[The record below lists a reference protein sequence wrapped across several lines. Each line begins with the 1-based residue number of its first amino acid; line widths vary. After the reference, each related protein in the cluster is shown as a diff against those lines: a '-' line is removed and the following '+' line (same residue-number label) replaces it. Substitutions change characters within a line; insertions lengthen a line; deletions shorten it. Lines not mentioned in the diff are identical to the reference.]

1 MKKIY
6 LTEAQLKSII
16 AEQMNEVSYNKLDAA
31 SNAIEYGKYNHEDGE
46 FPRPSLIAIEDAL
59 ETLQNALEH
68 HYRDSKQI
76 RIFMNYVSEMR
87 AFFERKQEQG
97 RNFYDTAEAKKQEY
111 NEYLLN
117 LARTEFGY
125 EGTDLQAFLRQIS
138 DKDTALYDEGNFSE
152 PYWNS
157 FLNKISD
164 PDIRKYA
171 ENQL

>member
-6 LTEAQLKSII
+6 LTETQLNSMI
-16 AEQMNEVSYNKLDAA
+16 AEALSEVSYNKLDAA
-31 SNAIEYGKYNHEDGE
+31 SDAIEYGRYEDGE

-59 ETLQNALEH
+59 ETLQNTLEH
-68 HYRDSKQI
+68 HYSDSKQI
-76 RIFMNYVSEMR
+76 RIFMNYLSEMR

-97 RNFYDTAEAKKQEY
+97 RNFYDAANAKKQEY

-125 EGTDLQAFLRQIS
+125 EGTDLQAFIKQIS
-138 DKDTALYDEGNFSE
+138 SKDTALYDEGNFSE

-171 ENQL
+171 ENNL

>member
-6 LTEAQLKSII
+6 ITETQLNSMI
-16 AEQMNEVSYNKLDAA
+16 AEALSEVSYNKLDAA
-31 SNAIEYGKYNHEDGE
+31 GDAIEYGRYEDGE

-68 HYRDSKQI
+68 HYSDSKQI

-97 RNFYDTAEAKKQEY
+97 RNFYDAANAKKQEY

-125 EGTDLQAFLRQIS
+125 EGTDLQAFVKQIS
-138 DKDTALYDEGNFSE
+138 GKDTALYDEGNFSE

-171 ENQL
+171 ENNL

>member
-1 MKKIY
+1 MAKIY
-6 LTEAQLKSII
+6 LTETQLNSMI
-16 AEQMNEVSYNKLDAA
+16 AEALSEVSYNKLDAA
-31 SNAIEYGKYNHEDGE
+31 GDAIEYGRYEDGE

-59 ETLQNALEH
+59 ETLQDALEY

-97 RNFYDTAEAKKQEY
+97 RNFYDAANAKKQEY

-125 EGTDLQAFLRQIS
+125 EGTDLQAFVKQIS
-138 DKDTALYDEGNFSE
+138 SKDTALYDEGNFSE

-171 ENQL
+171 ENNL